1 MARPDLLA
9 LTPASIAALAN
20 LGLVKRAQKEI
31 EAGKAPELNE
41 DDKGV
46 VIGTFEDGVVTRIP
60 PGIPLRDAPCTCGST
75 TVCRH
80 RVAVCLSYPAWFA
93 GPGSK
98 RIAAQTA
105 AASEAWSPSC
115 FTDEQLSGL
124 VGKRV
129 MTRAQTIV
137 RAGLVV
143 ELEASTSGGGGMPVA
158 KLPTCTIRFHVPRDL
173 AYARCDCQAS
183 IACEHVVVASWAFR
197 QADTAKSTYPCTVE
211 LGTGRAAKAAKAK
224 ATTSDEGAAAAT
236 EVENP
241 VDDALRLAEHVIAE
255 GVAHVGESDKPRFA
269 KVRAALTK
277 AGLLWPGS
285 IVDDL
290 EMALEAYRAR
300 SARYRTTEVVFLLSS
315 LEARARAAKSVP
327 PGELP
332 TRFVLGSDE
341 ARETL
346 LDHVRLISLGARIE
360 ADGDKRE
367 AFVYLADPDSGVV
380 LVASREFMPPPAA
393 AGQTATEAEEG
404 PALARRVITGR
415 ITLGALARGQLV
427 TRAAKRH
434 ANHSLTLSTT
444 RTGQTSVAPS
454 SGDWDC
460 LPTNLLVRDV
470 AKLSTDLAARPP
482 RILRPRTLA
491 AQMKV
496 LALKEG
502 AVREIAYRPGDQEIV
517 AVLSVGNPT
526 PAAGEGEEP
535 PNEEA
540 TIIQLVRRHART
552 GPSALDAI
560 AKALSGTGKDAP
572 RFIAG
577 DVSQGARGL
586 QIDPTAIVAGDK
598 VIVPDLETEAAMVEN
613 LPLSAARNDPP
624 LVMAIAMAGT
634 LLEEALH
641 DGLLR
646 VRPGFVDRAAHATES
661 LAAVGLTS
669 ASKRFGLLR
678 DSVKA
683 HEPTAARAWL
693 DAAIRLELSRE
704 ALLD

>member
-31 EAGKAPELNE
+31 AAGKAPALDE
-41 DDKGV
+41 DDAGV

-60 PGIPLRDAPCTCGST
+60 PGIPLRDAPCTCGSS

-93 GPGSK
+93 GPASK

-137 RAGLVV
+137 RAGIVV
-143 ELEASTSGGGGMPVA
+143 ELEASTSGGGMPVA

-197 QADTAKSTYPCTVE
+197 QADATQNTYPCTVE
-211 LGTGRAAKAAKAK
+211 LGKTRGKSPKGEEARDTA
-224 ATTSDEGAAAAT
+224 G
-236 EVENP
+236 VEP
-241 VDDALRLAEHVIAE
+241 ALDDALRLAEHVIAE
-255 GVAHVGESDKPRFA
+255 GVAHLGDADKPRFA

-315 LEARARAAKSVP
+315 LEARARAAKNG
-327 PGELP
+327 GELP
-332 TRFVLGSDE
+332 RRFVLGSDE

-346 LDHVRLISLGARIE
+346 LDHVRLLSLGARIE

-380 LVASREFMPPPAA
+380 LVASRELTSESQP
-393 AGQTATEAEEG
+393 EEG
-404 PALARRVITGR
+404 PLLARRVITGR

-454 SGDWDC
+454 SGEWDC

-470 AKLSTDLAARPP
+470 TKLSTDLAARPP

-496 LALKEG
+496 LALRQG

-517 AVLSVGNPT
+517 AVLSVADAGSDDANPSS
-526 PAAGEGEEP
+526 
-535 PNEEA
+535 
-540 TIIQLVRRHART
+540 IIHLVRRHART

-560 AKALSGTGKDAP
+560 AKALGGTGNDAP
-572 RFIAG
+572 RFVAG
-577 DVSQGARGL
+577 DVSQGPRGL

-598 VIVPDLETEAAMVEN
+598 VIVPDLETEAPMVEN
-613 LPLSAARNDPP
+613 LPLLAARSDPP
-624 LVMAIAMAGT
+624 LFSAIAMAAT

-646 VRPGFVDRAAHATES
+646 VRPGFVERAAHVVEA
-661 LAAVGLTS
+661 LGAVGLMS
-669 ASKRFGLLR
+669 ASKRFGALR
-678 DSVKA
+678 DAVSGTS
-683 HEPTAARAWL
+683 HEPAARAWL
-693 DAAIRLELSRE
+693 DAAVRLELSRE